1 MKGNSALPAVIHTA
15 TMAAGLSKDMVGNI
29 APLTATILSFDA
41 SGFTV
46 GSSATVNGGGTTYH
60 WVAFKAAVGQLKLGS
75 YVGSGADNRSITGI
89 GFQPDYVIVASQNW
103 RPIQRSSA
111 MAGDTS
117 ISFEG
122 APAANLIQALEA
134 DGFQVGSN
142 LEVNESGATIHYA
155 AWKAIPGSMAVG
167 TYTGGTPA
175 DDRSISAGFLP
186 EYVIVKRNTNLG
198 AGAGLHKTAS
208 TGLLTDNASRFDAA
222 ANQADTIQAL
232 EADGFQ
238 VGADP
243 RANSATAPNDYYWA
257 AFGPHQPKTNYRSIG
272 TATYG
277 TGSVGVAIGSTVVTG
292 AGTAW
297 LTANRGR
304 GDVITIPCPTAPACA
319 GGVDYTVTAV
329 SAEGALQISPPYAG
343 ATNAAS
349 SYFIRRQHMTLDGWE
364 DCVDGP
370 SGTPCPF
377 FPVTSSSLVA
387 DDRSEVG
394 IAYKDG
400 TYLLA
405 APFDIDGSI
414 TDPAHTITLTAD
426 PGNRHNGVA
435 GAGVVI
441 DNGSNTSVAVR
452 IRDDHVTLEWLEIEG
467 GSGAAADAIETDN
480 QAPANQLT
488 LRSLLLH
495 NAGGKGMDIRDADTV
510 ADVYNNLF
518 YQTNGGIALGAGPF
532 TGPIRLLNNTLYN
545 CANNGVLSA
554 AATNGSVT
562 LRNNIAHSHGL
573 DFVVPAPN
581 AATSH
586 NLSSDASAPGS
597 AALPGRTLASL
608 GFVSTTP
615 GAENLHIKPGSS
627 AADAG
632 ADLGTMFTTDVDAQ
646 SRTAPWDIGAD
657 EILGASTDLALVKT
671 DGQPTAVPG
680 QSVTYTLTVTNNGP
694 DTVTSLKLVDN
705 VPGALGVPAFAPS
718 AGSYDDATGLWTGL
732 NLATSQFVT
741 LTVAGTIDPFARGS
755 LLNTATVFPPAGMTD
770 TAGGNDV
777 ASDSDTLDPSVAVK
791 VVKTDDVDPAPL
803 GGLLTYTLTVTNN
816 GPSGA
821 TNVSVQ
827 DALPVDME
835 LDTGAGAIT
844 PSQGTCNYDVP
855 TRTVSCALGNVVPLS
870 PVTVAVKVHPQ
881 ALRTFSNT
889 ASVTYTEPDADTS
902 DDSWVET
909 TNVEVSTLAV
919 RFFTVTSTNQRNV
932 LEWKNPSDASY
943 LSTEIVVR
951 GDRLPTGPGDGFSL
965 YNSGAGGSGGRVK
978 LPHATGAVS
987 NGQTFYYG
995 AFVHRSSAPLVSP
1008 GRFVTGRPFNHVP
1021 GPVKWA
1027 FSTGATALAAP
1038 TVGGAGVIATS
1049 NDKVVYAM
1057 ERGVDDDQ
1065 SGVDSGEWPAS
1076 FEPVDV
1082 GGPVQGRSPV
1092 VPVTVSGANPVVYVG
1107 SQDGSIYTIDATA
1120 GGSVPYLWVTPIGPM
1135 VQAAPAGIFSAFNGA
1150 TLDYILVGTRDS
1162 AGPNAFVAL
1171 DPYTGVEV
1179 DRFDNGG
1186 AGPGEIGIVNG
1197 MAAVD
1202 YGPPAPP
1209 RVYFTN
1215 YERTPIGSTLTLRC
1229 FELADTPPVFSQIW
1243 ARALGNIDSSPV
1255 LRGGRIYVGSPLGG
1269 GTVYSIDALDG
1280 NNTALDRTF
1289 VHGNGQVKG
1298 FVFPDRASND
1308 VYFATDDHVWG
1319 VTDTGA
1325 ATMTDKFGGPVSL
1338 GGTVK
1343 PSPVLFVPGSH
1354 YVYVGG
1360 TDGKLYEL
1368 DVLGAPGIKSVTLG
1382 NGLAAIGAPSLDRV
1396 YNLIHVGSEAGIFYA
1411 VQTPLP

>member
-1 MKGNSALPAVIHTA
+1 MIVKGNAALPAVIRTA
-15 TMAAGLSKDMVGNI
+15 TMGPGLSKDMVSNV
-29 APLTATILSFDA
+29 APLAANILSFDP

-46 GSSATVNGGGTTYH
+46 GSGASVNAGATTYQ
-60 WVAFKAAVGQLKLGS
+60 WVAFKAVAGQLKLGS
-75 YVGSGADNRSITGI
+75 YVGNGADNRSIAGI
-89 GFQPDYVIVASQNW
+89 GFQPDYVVVVSQNW

-117 ISFEG
+117 LSFEG
-122 APAANLIQALEA
+122 APAPNLIQALES

-155 AWKAIPGSMAVG
+155 AWKALPGSMAVG
-167 TYTGGTPA
+167 AYTGGTPA
-175 DDRSISAGFLP
+175 DNRSISVGFLP

-198 AGAGLHKTAS
+198 TGAGVHKTAS
-208 TGLLTDNASRFDAA
+208 SGLLTDIASRFDAA
-222 ANQADTIQAL
+222 VNQVDMIQAL
-232 EADGFQ
+232 QADGFQ
-238 VGADP
+238 VGGDP
-243 RANSATAPNDYYWA
+243 RANSATAPNTYYWA

-272 TATYG
+272 TAADYTTG
-277 TGSVGVAIGSTVVTG
+277 TVGATAGSDLVLGIGTLWVS
-292 AGTAW
+292 
-297 LTANRGR
+297 ANRGR
-304 GDVITIPCPTAPACA
+304 GDRILIEGTN
-319 GGVDYTVTAV
+319 YTVASVDLETQLRLTTAFIGGTGV
-329 SAEGALQISPPYAG
+329 GKAYTIS
-343 ATNAAS
+343 
-349 SYFIRRQHMTLDGWE
+349 RQYTTLSGWE
-364 DCVDGP
+364 DCVDG
-370 SGTPCPF
+370 GPCPF
-377 FPVTSSSLVA
+377 FPVTSNDLVA

-394 IAYKDG
+394 VVYKDSVYVLG
-400 TYLLA
+400 
-405 APFDIDGSI
+405 APLDIDGSL
-414 TDPAHTITLTAD
+414 TDSAHTIALTAD
-426 PGNRHNGVA
+426 AGNRHNGVA
-435 GAGVVI
+435 GTGVVI
-441 DNGSNTSVAVR
+441 DNGLNASVAVR
-452 IRDDHVTLEWLEIEG
+452 VRDDHVTLEWLEING
-467 GSGAAADAIETDN
+467 GSGAAADALETDN
-480 QAPANQLT
+480 QAPANLLT
-488 LRSLLLH
+488 LRSLLVH

-510 ADVYNNLF
+510 ADVYNNLL

-532 TGPIRLLNNTLYN
+532 TGAIRLLNNTLYN
-545 CANNGVLSA
+545 CANNGILSA

-573 DFVVPAPN
+573 DFVVPASN

-597 AALPGRTLASL
+597 AALPGRTLAAVS
-608 GFVSTTP
+608 FVSTTP
-615 GAENLHIKPGSS
+615 GAENLHIKPGSA

-632 ADLGTMFTTDVDAQ
+632 ADLGPIFTADVDAQ

-657 EILGASTDLALVKT
+657 EILGASTDLALVKA

-694 DTVTSLKLVDN
+694 DTVTSLKLIDS
-705 VPGALGVPAFAPS
+705 VPGAIVAPAFAPS

-732 NLATSQFVT
+732 SLATSQFVT
-741 LTVAGTIDPFARGS
+741 LTLAGTIDPFARGS

-770 TAGGNDV
+770 TAAGNDL
-777 ASDSDTLDPSVAVK
+777 ASDSDTLDPTVAVK

-821 TNVSVQ
+821 TGVAVQ
-827 DALPVDME
+827 DVLPVDME
-835 LDTGAGAIT
+835 LDAGAGAIT
-844 PSQGTCNYDVP
+844 PSQGTCNYDGP
-855 TRTVSCALGNVVPLS
+855 TRTVSCALGNVAPLS
-870 PVTVAVKVHPQ
+870 PVTVAIKVHPQ
-881 ALRTFSNT
+881 ALRTFTNT
-889 ASVTYTEPDADTS
+889 ASVTYTEPDPDAS
-902 DDSWVET
+902 DDSAVET
-909 TNVEVSTLAV
+909 TAVEVSVSNIGV
-919 RFFTVTSTNQRNV
+919 RVLTATSTSQQNV
-932 LEWKNPSDASY
+932 LEWLNPTDVDY

-951 GDRLPTGPGDGFSL
+951 GDRFPTGPGDGATIYL
-965 YNSGAGGSGGRVK
+965 SGAGGSGGRVK
-978 LPHATGAVS
+978 FTHNTGALS
-987 NGQTFYYG
+987 NGMTFYYG
-995 AFVHRSSAPLVSP
+995 AFAHRAVAPLLSP
-1008 GRFVTGRPFNHVP
+1008 GRFCSGRPFDHVP

-1057 ERGVDDDQ
+1057 ERGVDDDHVA
-1065 SGVDSGEWPAS
+1065 VDSGEWPAS
-1076 FEPVDV
+1076 FEPIDV
-1082 GGPVQGRSPV
+1082 GGPVQQRSPV
-1092 VPVTVSGANPVVYVG
+1092 VPVTVGGANPVVYVG

-1120 GGSVPYLWVTPIGPM
+1120 GGGVPYLWVTSIGPM

-1171 DPYTGVEV
+1171 DPYTGVEI

-1215 YERTPIGSTLTLRC
+1215 YERTPVGSTLTLRC
-1229 FELADTPPVFSQIW
+1229 FELADTPPVFNQIW

-1255 LRGGRIYVGSPLGG
+1255 LRNGRVYVGSPLGG

-1289 VHGNGQVKG
+1289 AHGNGQVKG

-1308 VYFATDDHVWG
+1308 VYFATDDYVWG
-1319 VTDTGA
+1319 ATDTGA
-1325 ATMTDKFGGPVSL
+1325 PLMTDRFGGPVSL
-1338 GGTVK
+1338 GATVK

-1354 YVYVGG
+1354 YLYVGG
-1360 TDGKLYEL
+1360 SDGKLYEL

-1382 NGLAAIGAPSLDRV
+1382 NGLATVGSPSLDRD
-1396 YNLIHVGSEAGIFYA
+1396 YDLIHVGSEAGFFYA
-1411 VQTPLP
+1411 IQIPLP